1 MGRSRSAPHERAG
14 GRMTLIGSI
23 PGIATASTATLA
35 AFGLISGSGWTDR
48 PGRAAAFRAAAVT
61 DGTVPKPEW
70 KRCTGLPASESGASQ
85 SRYRCATLRVP
96 LDRAAPSSGTID
108 LALLKIPATGPGH
121 RIGSLLF
128 NFGGPG
134 GDGV

>member
-14 GRMTLIGSI
+14 GRMASIGSI

-35 AFGLISGSGWTDR
+35 AFGLISCPGWTDR
-48 PGRAAAFRAAAVT
+48 PGRTAAVRAAAVT
-61 DGTVPKPEW
+61 DGSAPAPEW
-70 KRCTGLPASESGASQ
+70 RRCTGLPAPQPGTSQ

-96 LDRAAPSSGTID
+96 LDYAAPSSGTIG
-108 LALLKIPATGPGH
+108 LALLKIPATGPG
-121 RIGSLLF
+121 RRLGSLLL

-134 GDGV
+134 G